1 MKNIMFFLFVLYLP
15 LAGKAQINLVRNP
28 SFEQNDSCPDQ
39 YDEVKYAHWTGLD
52 TVWNPPDWA
61 HAIPGVPDYCHTCA
75 PYPSL
80 GNVSAPAN
88 GYFYHYPRTGNG
100 MVQVNMFCDER
111 LVTGGPQQFR
121 DYLQSR
127 LSKQLISGN
136 NYLVTFYV
144 SSEGVSFYSCNNI
157 GAYFDDGTI
166 DTTHNPGF
174 TQTHCR
180 PQIVENAIINDTAIG
195 DSMTWIKIQDTFT
208 ARGTEKFITIG
219 QFTDQAHTN
228 FFAIKDTSS
237 SLDLPALYLVDDV
250 SVIDCGNIPNAGGD
264 TLITLGDS
272 VFIGSH
278 ELLIPYTWY
287 VLGSSTPIDSGGGF
301 WAHPAAT
308 TTYVVEQNLCGIKKW
323 DTVKVSVAPVGLS
336 ELHTVNNY
344 VRVYPNPAINELTI
358 EHAANSKVVFYDVV
372 GKEVFNTIIVS
383 NKQMLDISLLA
394 KGVYVLQVINGITGE
409 KLSQKLVKE

>member
-15 LAGKAQINLVRNP
+15 LAGKAQINLVVNP
-28 SFEQNDSCPDQ
+28 SFEYYTMCPDNF
-39 YDEVKYAHWTGLD
+39 EGAKYAFPWTSLD
-52 TVWNPPDWA
+52 TLWAPPDWA
-61 HAIPGVPDYCHTCA
+61 HAWGIPDYCNVCSV
-75 PYPSL
+75 YPTYPNSSVPL
-80 GNVSAPAN
+80 N
-88 GYFYHYPRTGNG
+88 GYFYHYPRTGAG
-100 MVQVNMFCDER
+100 MMQVNMFCEER
-111 LVTGGPQQFR
+111 LITGGPQQFR

-127 LSKQLISGN
+127 LSKQLISGKT
-136 NYLVTFYV
+136 YLVTFYV

-166 DTTHNPGF
+166 DTTHNPGW
-174 TQTHCR
+174 TQTQYT
-180 PQIVENAIINDTAIG
+180 PQIVETAIINDTAVG
-195 DSMTWIKIQDTFT
+195 DSMTWIRIQDTFT

-250 SVIDCGNIPNAGGD
+250 SVIDCGNIPNAGRD

-308 TTYVVEQNLCGIKKW
+308 TTYVVEQNLCGIKKR
-323 DTVKVSVAPVGLS
+323 DTIKVWVAPVGLS
-336 ELHTVNNY
+336 ELHTAVNN
-344 VRVYPNPAINELTI
+344 VRVYPNPVVNELTI
-358 EHAANSKVVFYDVV
+358 DGAKGLDVAIYDVV
-372 GKEVFNTIIVS
+372 GKEILHSAITSERQV
-383 NKQMLDISLLA
+383 LDISALPNGTYIVQLID
-394 KGVYVLQVINGITGE
+394 KQTGMKVVRNVL
-409 KLSQKLVKE
+409 KS